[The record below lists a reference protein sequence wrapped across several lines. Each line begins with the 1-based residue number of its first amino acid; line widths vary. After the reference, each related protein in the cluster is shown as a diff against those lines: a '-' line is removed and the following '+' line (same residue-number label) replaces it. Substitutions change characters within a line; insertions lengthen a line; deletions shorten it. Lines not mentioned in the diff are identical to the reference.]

1 MATQAQLEANRQNAQ
16 KSTGPK
22 TEAGKAKSS
31 QNALTHGLTATGES
45 LLPHEAQSSYYR
57 FHQEMIESLHPV
69 TGLENRLVHRITDTL
84 WRLQR
89 IPNAEAQLFSA
100 LAEKARDK
108 VQKENEEEQA
118 GYEREL
124 RWKKPE
130 DVAPLDIR
138 PLPDDPSAAEAL
150 AQAFLKK
157 DSRNPFMRLQRYEQC
172 LNRTLHRDLH
182 ELRELQRERAKN
194 PRDEHGQLL
203 QERVEILQEK
213 AAYFCDRSLSL
224 QKQLEHLQQAQEA
237 PRQNEPNSAATPE
250 KTSPSR
256 TSSPEKPAPT
266 PTASSRVP
274 SPQTR
279 VPLRTDQGQ
288 MTNDKGPMANDN

>member
-45 LLPHEAQSSYYR
+45 LLPHEAANSYYR

-150 AQAFLKK
+150 ARAFLKK

-172 LNRTLHRDLH
+172 LNRTLHRSLH

-237 PRQNEPNSAATPE
+237 PRQNEPNSSATPE
-250 KTSPSR
+250 KTS
-256 TSSPEKPAPT
+256 SSNPALRENARFST
-266 PTASSRVP
+266 PHIATPNAPRA
-274 SPQTR
+274 R
-279 VPLRTDQGQ
+279 EGQ
-288 MTNDKGPMANDN
+288 RTNDKGPKMDH